1 MLLVK
6 KQNQN
11 TTKAY
16 LKDKRFVMPQVP
28 QVMSKQLTLS
38 VSISDPE
45 ASPLREF
52 LPAAKNFV
60 ISLSDWLLFSSTIN
74 WMIRIV

>member
-16 LKDKRFVMPQVP
+16 LRTSALP
-28 QVMSKQLTLS
+28 QVMSKQLTLYG
-38 VSISDPE
+38 SISDPE

-52 LPAAKNFV
+52 LPVAKNFV